1 MHITAPKQ
9 YSFIG
14 YHKAAFMT
22 ISSSTQAKLQSY
34 KDEFMEIVWEASEA
48 LKANFSNVE
57 ELAVKVNEILKDDK
71 GEPLVF
77 ETLPTSHSQ
86 VFPVLQKQWSYT
98 NSEFLYQ
105 LIHRILEKHTASRRT
120 SGRHTAKKHTSG
132 KCTVGTT
139 LKKKIESYRQSY
151 RSFCQS
157 LEITNESHI
166 QLEAYDPSKPCLILT
181 IKKGPLQLKDIYSF
195 LENEFDIKNRYLRI
209 HTIEPGSIK
218 VILQFPATM
227 TELFQAYIDQKQEAV
242 KDFVE
247 MKIKPLPP
255 KHTDDGQHTQLEL
268 LKRHANDKPIV
279 QPEDRKRHAVTDQ
292 LVKYEPTDEL
302 FAQPKPPKTRKMN
315 DK

>member
-1 MHITAPKQ
+1 MHITTPKQ
-9 YSFIG
+9 YFFIG
-14 YHKAAFMT
+14 YHKAAASMT
-22 ISSSTQAKLQSY
+22 ISSFTQTKLESY
-34 KDEFMEIVWEASEA
+34 KVEFMEIVWEASEA
-48 LKANFSNVE
+48 LKASFSNVE
-57 ELAVKVNEILKDDK
+57 ELAVKVNEIMKDDK

-77 ETLPTSHSQ
+77 EPLPTSHSE
-86 VFPVLQKQWSYT
+86 VFPKLQKQWSYT
-98 NSEFLYQ
+98 NPEFLHQ
-105 LIHRILEKHTASRRT
+105 LIHRLLE
-120 SGRHTAKKHTSG
+120 KHTSG

-139 LKKKIESYRQSY
+139 LKKKIESYWQSY
-151 RSFCQS
+151 ISFCQS

-166 QLEAYDPSKPCLILT
+166 QFEAYDSSKPCLILT

-227 TELFQAYIDQKQEAV
+227 MELFQAYIDQKQEAV

-255 KHTDDGQHTQLEL
+255 KHTDDGQPMQLEL
-268 LKRHANDKPIV
+268 LKRHADDKPIV
-279 QPEDRKRHAVTDQ
+279 QPEDQKRHAVIDQ
-292 LVKYEPTDEL
+292 LMKYEPTDEL
-302 FAQPKPPKTRKMN
+302 LAQPKPPNTRKMN